1 MGYIIK
7 NTSGLVNTR
16 ITDTGRKKLSQGR
29 FNVTYFQV
37 GDSEVSYDKLPI
49 TYNQANSYVLEP
61 QFNAQNSA
69 GFPQSNKQ
77 YVKYP
82 YLVDQGET
90 NTYGIPFMDS
100 VIESVYNRAAMRGF
114 FDAITTGATINWKVL
129 TGDYYVVT
137 ANYEVPMNQFVGDN
151 KITLE
156 YSPCNPQNTR
166 KPSIGDFITIFYDGN
181 GCGNCYCENLPTPTP
196 TPSPNNSQTPTPTP
210 SATDACASPTPT
222 PTLTATPCLSPTPIP
237 TCPAP
242 PAPECYM
249 HMNSCFLILTY
260 RIIDVC
266 DNLITLDRKT
276 PNYCEI
282 SPDCCARVVVYPP
295 NMTTQYDSY
304 TPRPHWADNVIDF
317 ESVCDLDQFN
327 VKIWNMNIPWTENPA
342 GLIPTLY
349 QGYSKF
355 GSIDYIGT
363 KEYLGYN
370 SSSGQTMTDDVY
382 YVNSLGEK
390 IVVTP
395 EEQKAIGIVHYTNQ
409 TIDFFYGEKFA
420 LQPYDPSNP
429 LDTTGQ
435 ARNFKVHIP
444 WLMWHKN
451 RECCFGVTFWV
462 DPPGF
467 DNFNLFEV
475 QYMKSSINKDMNNP
489 GLRYYNLWDTYPNI
503 DGKPSRVGKVFPDS
517 HLIVFDDEEI
527 VAAMSY
533 KSNRNFTLPAPQVSL
548 ITPNVCDT
556 TTTSNGI
563 LTGSNETMYVS
574 YVLENEFCFTNWLHN
589 NYYTKIV
596 GNNNDCNPDVS
607 KNVAVRFGPEF
618 PCLTQPGFIPT
629 TTTTT
634 FPTTTTTTQQPL
646 PCYYNGIQLNVGA
659 GNGIFSQI
667 YLVNSGLDVN
677 GQPLFVSTQFGADL
691 NFYWTGSEWVLIGT
705 ENPSTPT
712 TLFTSTD
719 PIGDFSSIGQSGPIQ
734 ISGFTSCG
742 ESNTVC
748 VQICDSGCT
757 TNTYTQLN
765 NNGIISYINNLTNS
779 SIQWNLVSSAWEL
792 IVSSTVVGKLFFLTQ
807 DDLPVGTGWLPSNP
821 SVTITSTQGEC
832 IPECLCSGLTA
843 NTASIVSWMDCDG
856 VITEINMVSGQTLDI
871 CVANN
876 NFQIDSGDVD
886 VLPCSS
892 PCTGST
898 LLSTSSQILQNS
910 NLNSTNV
917 SNYNNLLTQTT
928 TACPI
933 CNIENGFW
941 ATNFK
946 ILAQKVITGQRPDPT
961 KWKIIDFTNQISSQF
976 INGYVTEKSLTGSTF
991 IINPDN
997 YNSAPYYNLND
1008 YIDLVPVGTNGSK
1021 LNFGD
1026 EYYFYGNIETDIQA
1040 TIYEMKYKINLSQTE
1055 FVKSQ
1060 NPSWVPGTPSYI
1072 TEIGLFDENK
1082 DLLVIS
1088 KLQSPTLRQGIQQYV
1103 VKLDL

>member
-719 PIGDFSSIGQSGPIQ
+719 PIGDFSSIGQSGTIQ

-1008 YIDLVPVGTNGSK
+1008 YIDLVPVGTNGPK